1 MENSNPAAVNH
12 LFTNDS
18 VSSSRVIYT
27 PSSFARTSLLYLQEV
42 GSLRAVR
49 PHISGRTSLRSYL
62 FFIVLDGSGWL
73 EYDGVRY
80 EPGKGDCVFLDCR
93 KGYRQSSSD
102 ALWALKW
109 AHFNAASMPSIYNK
123 YCERGGKPVF
133 HLENPEPFLLILNDI
148 YSSAAAENFIRDM
161 HINELLVRLTTL
173 LMEQTVYDENR
184 IYRDGRKREVTASP
198 DKLDVSELKS
208 YIDTHYK
215 EPLSLEQLAE
225 KCFLNK
231 HYLAR
236 LFKSAYGFSVG
247 AYIQLVRIG
256 KAKEM
261 LRFTEMSVEAVGSEC
276 GYDDQNYFSR
286 TFKKVE
292 GCSPS
297 EFRKNWKSNVRG

>member
-1 MENSNPAAVNH
+1 MENNNPATVNN

-27 PSSFARTSLLYLQEV
+27 PSPFARTSLLYLQEV

-49 PHISGRTSLRSYL
+49 PHVGGRTSLQSYL

-73 EYDGVRY
+73 EYCGERH
-80 EPGKGDCVFLDCR
+80 ELEKGDSVFLDCR
-93 KGYRQSSSD
+93 KGYKQSSNEE
-102 ALWALKW
+102 LWSLKW
-109 AHFNAASMPSIYNK
+109 AHFNSSSMPSIYNK

-133 HLENPEPFLLILNDI
+133 RPSDVSPFISILDDM
-148 YSSAAAENFIRDM
+148 YSSAAIEDFIRDM
-161 HINELLVRLTTL
+161 HINELLVRLMTI

-184 IYRDGRKREVTASP
+184 IYRDGKKREVTASP

-215 EPLSLEQLAE
+215 ESLSLEQLAV

-236 LFKSAYGFSVG
+236 LFKSAYGLSIG
-247 AYIQLVRIG
+247 SYIQLVRIG

-261 LRFTEMSVEAVGSEC
+261 LRFTEMSVESVGTEC

-286 TFKKVE
+286 T
-292 GCSPS
+292 
-297 EFRKNWKSNVRG
+297 